1 MKSIQKNKIKK
12 TRQFTMW
19 VSDIELKKLKEL
31 AKENNTT
38 MSQYIRDLLFYTFI
52 TQKDRIFIL

>member
-52 TQKDRIFIL
+52 NQ

>member
-1 MKSIQKNKIKK
+1 MQSIQKDKIKK

-19 VSDIELKKLKEL
+19 VNDFELKKLKEL

-38 MSQYIRDLLFYTFI
+38 MSQYIRDILFFTI
-52 TQKDRIFIL
+52 THNKQ